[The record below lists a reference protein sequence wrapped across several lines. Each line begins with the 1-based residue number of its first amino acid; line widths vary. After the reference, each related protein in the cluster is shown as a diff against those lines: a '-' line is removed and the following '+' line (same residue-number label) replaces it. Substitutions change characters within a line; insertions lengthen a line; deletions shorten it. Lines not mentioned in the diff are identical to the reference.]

1 MKHLS
6 QLPLFQGMEESECLQ
21 MVACLQSNPRTFHAG
36 ETAYTYGSG
45 DGQTL
50 GLVQEGQAVLVKID
64 ARGSRTILER
74 LGPGGIFGEGVA
86 FASLPCDS
94 VTLVCE
100 TACTVLF
107 LPRAKLAAP
116 CAKACGCHHQLLE
129 NLLVLFAEH
138 SLQLSR
144 KLSCLSRR
152 TLREKLLGYLST
164 QSRLAGSNRF
174 SIPYSRQELAD
185 YLSVDRSALSKEL
198 SRMKAEGLLD
208 YHRSDFL
215 LFPESLANE

>member
-1 MKHLS
+1 MQIPDS
-6 QLPLFQGMEESECLQ
+6 PLFAHIPPENLPGLLECLQ
-21 MVACLQSNPRTFHAG
+21 AQPRSYEKGQVIFWA
-36 ETAYTYGSG
+36 
-45 DGQTL
+45 GQTVEQVCLVLTGEAQLWQEDIL
-50 GLVQEGQAVLVKID
+50 GNRSII
-64 ARGSRTILER
+64 SRF
-74 LGPGGIFGEGVA
+74 GPGQLFGEAYALSGHNVIAGTVVAVQPTELLFIHKSRLLGV
-86 FASLPCDS
+86 
-94 VTLVCE
+94 
-100 TACTVLF
+100 
-107 LPRAKLAAP
+107 R
-116 CAKACGCHHQLLE
+116 CGGGECYHQLLE

-215 LFPESLANE
+215 LFPESLTNE

>member
-74 LGPGGIFGEGVA
+74 LGPGGKV
-86 FASLPCDS
+86 
-94 VTLVCE
+94 
-100 TACTVLF
+100 
-107 LPRAKLAAP
+107 
-116 CAKACGCHHQLLE
+116 
-129 NLLVLFAEH
+129 
-138 SLQLSR
+138 
-144 KLSCLSRR
+144 
-152 TLREKLLGYLST
+152 
-164 QSRLAGSNRF
+164 GS
-174 SIPYSRQELAD
+174 
-185 YLSVDRSALSKEL
+185 
-198 SRMKAEGLLD
+198 
-208 YHRSDFL
+208 
-215 LFPESLANE
+215 